1 MDFVACIKQI
11 VKEYGTGRLA
21 QRSFIGLL
29 EDYQAFEDVA
39 PSFKLV
45 LKHWSENGK
54 LDKISGMSA
63 NDSQWQ
69 IDVSNI
75 IHQTESEG
83 FQKEV
88 ASDLL
93 HKLLLGIGIVDSSFD
108 WNEEFNHQEK
118 SLKKTISNDEVSN
131 SKTNPTTQPE
141 NKKGGFFTRLFGS
154 NNNNASISAE
164 ECYQNAISAKNNSN
178 NSDYIEWLKKAAQK
192 GSLDAY
198 LALGQYYYRNSPA
211 QDYNEAIK
219 WFIKGAIKGNSS
231 CLVNLGFM
239 YAYGHGVVKD
249 YNKAISYFEKPA
261 KNGNQRAQYGMGYCN
276 YYLMVQFLNKY
287 QQQITNGSL
296 QCYKE
301 AIRWLTYVAEKGD
314 ADAQYYLG
322 VVYNYT
328 EFSSE
333 SNHALKKKSYEW
345 LDKARK
351 QGHKA
356 ANDYINR
363 FGGYYWRGY

>member
-1 MDFVACIKQI
+1 MDFISCIKQI
-11 VKEYGTGRLA
+11 VKEYGTERLA

-29 EDYQAFEDVA
+29 EDYQAFEEVA
-39 PSFKLV
+39 PSYKLV
-45 LKHWSENGK
+45 LKHWSDNGK
-54 LDKISGMSA
+54 LAKISRMSS
-63 NDSQWQ
+63 NDSQWK

-75 IHQTESEG
+75 IHQTETEG
-83 FQKEV
+83 FKKEV
-88 ASDLL
+88 TSDLL

-108 WNEEFNHQEK
+108 WNSDFWQQEK
-118 SLKKTISNDEVSN
+118 TLKETISINGAN
-131 SKTNPTTQPE
+131 RGKTNTPIPQPE
-141 NKKGGFFTRLFGS
+141 KKEGFFSRLFGS
-154 NNNNASISAE
+154 KNNNTSQSAD
-164 ECYQNAISAKNNSN
+164 ECYQNAINAKNNGN
-178 NSDYIEWLKKAAQK
+178 NNDNIEWLKKAARK

-231 CLVNLGFM
+231 CSVNLGFM

-249 YNKAISYFEKPA
+249 YYKAISCFEKPA
-261 KNGNQRAQYGMGYCN
+261 KNGDQRAQFGMGYCN

-287 QQQITNGSL
+287 QQQITTGSL

-301 AIRWLTYVAEKGD
+301 AIRWLTYVAEKGNT
-314 ADAQYYLG
+314 DAQYYLG

-328 EFSSE
+328 EFSS
-333 SNHALKKKSYEW
+333 SDRKKSYEW

-351 QGHKA
+351 QGHKG

-363 FGGYYWRGY
+363 FGGYYWRGCK

>member
-11 VKEYGTGRLA
+11 VEEFGTERVA

-164 ECYQNAISAKNNSN
+164 ECYQNAISAKSNGNS
-178 NSDYIEWLKKAAQK
+178 SDYIEWLKKAAQK
-192 GSLDAY
+192 GSLEAY
-198 LALGQYYYRNSPA
+198 LALGQYYNGNNAA
-211 QDYNEAIK
+211 QDYAEAIK
-219 WFIKGAIKGNSS
+219 WFYKGANKGSDA
-231 CLVNLGFM
+231 CAVNLGFM
-239 YAYGHGVVKD
+239 YAYGHGTDVD
-249 YNKAISYFEKPA
+249 HNKAMSYFEVPA
-261 KNGNQRAQYGMGYCN
+261 KAGNHRAQFGMGYCN
-276 YYLMVQFLNKY
+276 YHRMVQLQNKY
-287 QQQITNGSL
+287 KAITEGSL
-296 QCYKE
+296 RCYNE
-301 AIRWLTYVAEKGD
+301 AKRWLSYLAEKGD
-314 ADAQYYLG
+314 ANAQYYLG

-333 SNHALKKKSYEW
+333 SDRALIEKSYEW

-363 FGGYYWRGY
+363 FGIYYWRGY

>member
-1 MDFVACIKQI
+1 MEFVACIKQI
-11 VKEYGTGRLA
+11 VKEFGTERVA

-39 PSFKLV
+39 PSYKLV

-54 LDKISGMSA
+54 LAKISKMSA
-63 NDSQWQ
+63 NDSQWK
-69 IDVSNI
+69 IDVSDI
-75 IHQTESEG
+75 IHQTETEG
-83 FQKEV
+83 FKKEV
-88 ASDLL
+88 TSDLL
-93 HKLLLGIGIVDSSFD
+93 HKLLLGIGIVDYSFD
-108 WNEEFNHQEK
+108 WNMEFIHQEK
-118 SLKKTISNDEVSN
+118 SLKESVSNDEMSK
-131 SKTNPTTQPE
+131 SKTNPMSQPE
-141 NKKGGFFTRLFGS
+141 NKRGGLFSRLFGS
-154 NNNNASISAE
+154 KNSNASQSAD
-164 ECYQNAISAKNNSN
+164 ECYQYAINAKNNGN
-178 NSDYIEWLKKAAQK
+178 NNDYIEWLKKASQK
-192 GSLDAY
+192 GSIDAY
-198 LALGQYYYRNSPA
+198 LALGQYYSRNSPA
-211 QDYNEAIK
+211 QDYEEAIK
-219 WFIKGAIKGNSS
+219 WFRKGATKGDSS
-231 CLVNLGFM
+231 CSLNLGFM

-276 YYLMVQFLNKY
+276 YFLMVHYLNQY
-287 QQQITNGSL
+287 QQQVTTASL

-314 ADAQYYLG
+314 VDAQYYLG

-328 EFSSE
+328 DFSSE
-333 SNHALKKKSYEW
+333 SNQALKKKSYEW

-363 FGGYYWRGY
+363 FGGYYWRS

>member
-118 SLKKTISNDEVSN
+118 SLKKIISNDEVSN

-154 NNNNASISAE
+154 N
-164 ECYQNAISAKNNSN
+164 SN

-192 GSLDAY
+192 GSLEAY
-198 LALGQYYYRNSPA
+198 LALGQYYNGNNAA
-211 QDYNEAIK
+211 QDYAEAIK
-219 WFIKGAIKGNSS
+219 WFYKGANKGSDA
-231 CLVNLGFM
+231 CAVNLGFM
-239 YAYGHGVVKD
+239 YAYGHGTDVD
-249 YNKAISYFEKPA
+249 HNKAMSYFEVPA
-261 KNGNQRAQYGMGYCN
+261 KAGNHRAQFGMGYCN
-276 YYLMVQFLNKY
+276 YHRMVQLQNKY
-287 QQQITNGSL
+287 KAITEGSL
-296 QCYKE
+296 RCYNE
-301 AIRWLTYVAEKGD
+301 AKRWLSYLAEKGD
-314 ADAQYYLG
+314 ANAQYYLG

-333 SNHALKKKSYEW
+333 SDKALKKKSYEW

-363 FGGYYWRGY
+363 FGIYYWMG